1 MISVTISAENMD
13 DVGDR
18 AISAVD
24 QGLVD
29 AAIRGFERSQETV
42 PIDTGELQDS
52 GELVVEK
59 TPGEVTFRYSAD
71 HAIPV
76 EGGTEPHPITPD
88 EADALV
94 FEGDDGE
101 PVFTTSVD
109 HPGTDPQ
116 PYMQPGF
123 EAMARELRQ
132 RGLSPYI
139 AGELGGGGSP

>member
-1 MISVTISAENMD
+1 MISVTISAEDMD

-18 AISAVD
+18 AISSVD

-29 AAIRGFERSQETV
+29 AAIRGFERSQEAV
-42 PIDTGELQDS
+42 PVDTGELQDS
-52 GELVVEK
+52 GELVVEETAGK
-59 TPGEVTFRYSAD
+59 VVFGYTAD

-76 EGGTEPHPITPD
+76 EDGTEPHPITPD

-101 PVFTTSVD
+101 PVFADSVD
-109 HPGTDPQ
+109 HPGTEPQ
-116 PYMQPGF
+116 PFMRPGF
-123 EAMARELRQ
+123 EAMVRELRQ

-139 AGELGGGGSP
+139 SGDLGGGGSP

>member
-1 MISVTISAENMD
+1 MIGITISAEDMD

-18 AISAVD
+18 VISAVD

-29 AAIRGFERSQETV
+29 AAIRGFERSQEAV
-42 PIDTGELQDS
+42 PVDTGELQDS
-52 GELVVEK
+52 GELVVEEA
-59 TPGEVTFRYSAD
+59 PGEVTFRYTAD

-76 EGGTEPHPITPD
+76 EAGTEPHVITPD

-94 FEGDDGE
+94 FKGDDGE
-101 PVFTTSVD
+101 PVFADGVD
-109 HPGTDPQ
+109 HPGTEPQ
-116 PYMQPGF
+116 PLMQPGF

-139 AGELGGGGSP
+139 SGELGGGGSP